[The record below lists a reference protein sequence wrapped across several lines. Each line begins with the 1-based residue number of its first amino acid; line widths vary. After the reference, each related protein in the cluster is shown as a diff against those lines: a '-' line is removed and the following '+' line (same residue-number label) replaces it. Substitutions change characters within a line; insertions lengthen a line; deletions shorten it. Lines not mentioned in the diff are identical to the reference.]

1 MEAVPVPGLLI
12 VDDQKEVRDALKSIL
27 QKMDV
32 GSPAIFQ
39 AADCRSAIEMIHEHQ
54 PDIVFLD
61 IMLHGKDGF
70 SVARY
75 VHENKISCH
84 IIIMTAFPEFDF
96 AMEALHYKVSEFIV
110 KPITQ
115 ENVFNAIYA
124 VNRSRDQRKKE
135 ILNLNRQEMFY
146 YLLLDH
152 YLNNEEIRV
161 SSEAVFEHTGMDRL
175 RPAETLIIVA
185 SISASDSPH
194 ASAVSNVL
202 ADKGYEVVC
211 YPQSES
217 RFVFIV
223 GCGHLPGPADTR
235 SILHILDSRFESFL
249 AGQSCYGGG
258 LSFKTKYQQAMT
270 ALDYA
275 RENNLVNNIVSL
287 EDSEA
292 VRWIFEKQE
301 KSLKK
306 ALSEGNEMVI
316 RRSVEAV
323 FVEAMKKNLSGTE
336 VACRFREFIG
346 QMGLDASQVSSQDDY
361 FSVKSSII
369 KTLTETR
376 SVDPEDA
383 LPSKIREVIIYVE
396 DHYMDDISLSDIA
409 DELKVNYYYLS
420 NLFKKNM
427 DIGFTEYL
435 NCFRLERAA
444 RLLITTRY
452 PVNHVA
458 RVSGYENPRYF
469 YKRFKDH
476 FSRTPRQYREDHR
489 MRGNGQ

>member
-1 MEAVPVPGLLI
+1 MPGLLI
-12 VDDQKEVRDALKSIL
+12 VDDQKEVRDAIKSIL
-27 QKMDV
+27 QKMDAD
-32 GSPAIFQ
+32 SPAIFQ

-75 VHENKISCH
+75 VHDNKISCQ

-110 KPITQ
+110 KPITE
-115 ENVFNAIYA
+115 ENIFNAIYA

-175 RPAETLIIVA
+175 RPAEAMIIVA
-185 SISASDSPH
+185 SISATDSPQ
-194 ASAVSNVL
+194 ASAVSTAL

-211 YPQSES
+211 YPQTES
-217 RFVFIV
+217 RFVYIV
-223 GCGHLPGPADTR
+223 GCGHPPGPDDTR
-235 SILHILDSRFESFL
+235 CVLHALSGSFDSFL
-249 AGQSCYGGG
+249 AGQSRYGGE
-258 LSFKTKYQQAMT
+258 SFKTRYRQAMT

-275 RENNLVNNIVSL
+275 RENNLVDNIVSL
-287 EDSEA
+287 EDGEA
-292 VRWIFEKQE
+292 VRWIFEKHE
-301 KSLKK
+301 KPLKE
-306 ALSEGNEMVI
+306 ALGSGNEMDI
-316 RRSVEAV
+316 RRLVEAV
-323 FVEAMKKNLSGTE
+323 FVEAMKRNLSENG
-336 VACRFREFIG
+336 VACRFREFFG
-346 QMGLDASQVSSQDDY
+346 QMGLDSNKVSSRDDY

-369 KTLTETR
+369 KALAETR
-376 SVDPEDA
+376 SIEPGDA
-383 LPSKIREVIIYVE
+383 LPSKIREVIAYVE
-396 DHYMDDISLSDIA
+396 AHYMHDISLSDIA
-409 DELKVNYYYLS
+409 HELEVNYYYLS

-444 RLLITTRY
+444 RLLVTTRY
-452 PVNHVA
+452 PVNHIA
-458 RVSGYENPRYF
+458 RASGYENTRYF

-489 MRGNGQ
+489 MRGNG